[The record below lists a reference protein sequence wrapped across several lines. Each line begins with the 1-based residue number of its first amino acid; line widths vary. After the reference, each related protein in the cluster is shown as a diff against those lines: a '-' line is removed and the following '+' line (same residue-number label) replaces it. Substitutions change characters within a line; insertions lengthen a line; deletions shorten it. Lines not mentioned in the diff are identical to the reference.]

1 MMNFDA
7 CKSNAKRPSF
17 EHRCKQGHHERKSF
31 YFFWKTSKIL
41 PMFGWISIS
50 VVEFKTKLRLM
61 NDDSVQNVSN
71 DLCHSKKVHHYFEKA
86 RKLVQNS
93 DPQMK
98 KISVVISKS
107 GLAVSVHEIANISG
121 TMQDNSQCCVVW
133 GFSFT
138 KSAKISTEGEKFV

>member
-1 MMNFDA
+1 MNV
-7 CKSNAKRPSF
+7 NAF
-17 EHRCKQGHHERKSF
+17 T
-31 YFFWKTSKIL
+31 FFLKTSKIL
-41 PMFGWISIS
+41 PIFGWISIS

-98 KISVVISKS
+98 KISVIISKS
-107 GLAVSVHEIANISG
+107 GLAVSVSYVKMQIS
-121 TMQDNSQCCVVW
+121 QESR
-133 GFSFT
+133 
-138 KSAKISTEGEKFV
+138 KIRKF